1 MVTKS
6 EAVDTQWANVEN
18 VFQRRA
24 DLIPNLVN
32 TVKGYADFEKET
44 LTQVIAA
51 IPLLFIFLGLLFP
64 DQQKGMTI
72 MSAGGAGQSAIK

>member
-1 MVTKS
+1 M
-6 EAVDTQWANVEN
+6 D
-18 VFQRRA
+18 
-24 DLIPNLVN
+24 NL
-32 TVKGYADFEKET
+32 KHET
-44 LTQVIAA
+44 SNRFTA

>member
-1 MVTKS
+1 M
-6 EAVDTQWANVEN
+6 Q
-18 VFQRRA
+18 QH
-24 DLIPNLVN
+24 LP
-32 TVKGYADFEKET
+32 
-44 LTQVIAA
+44 A

>member
-1 MVTKS
+1 MVKKRKS
-6 EAVDTQWANVEN
+6 
-18 VFQRRA
+18 
-24 DLIPNLVN
+24 LITIAIIL
-32 TVKGYADFEKET
+32 
-44 LTQVIAA
+44 VIAA